1 MAQHPDQVRVGAA
14 AAAALAACLAVL
26 SPAFAQTPAAPP
38 ARSVVTATR
47 TSEPLRIDGK
57 LDEPFYAATPPHTQL
72 VQTEPTAGRAFTEK
86 TEFWVGFD
94 ARNVYVAWRCWES
107 HPERVVGSEL
117 RRDSNL
123 IVTANDNV
131 AFAFDPFH
139 DRRNSVLFVV
149 GPDGGRVDGQ
159 VVGERQWT
167 PDWNPV
173 WSVKTSR
180 FDGGWIVEAA
190 IPFRS
195 LRYTPGSN
203 APWGFIARRMS
214 RWKNEI
220 AYTSPVPNGSGISSV
235 MWSSFYGDL
244 VGIQSPPP
252 GKNIEV
258 KPYVTSSVV
267 TDRAPATR
275 RENDPGGD
283 VGVDVKYGIRENLT
297 ADLTYN
303 TDFAQVEVDEQQ
315 VNLTRFNLFFPEKRE
330 FFLENQGQFAFGG
343 AGGAGTGSSDVPTLF
358 YSRRIGL
365 DDGAAVPII
374 GGGRVTGRAAG
385 LEFGAIQIR
394 TDRGSTAR
402 LQPTDFSV
410 LRAKRDILGKS
421 SIGVMATRRSEAPG
435 RLSPGFTYGADLRL
449 AFGQNLTG
457 NAYWAAT
464 DTAGAA
470 SGRKS
475 YRAQLDYNADR
486 YGVQVERLGVGAG
499 FNPDIGFVRR
509 RDMEKSYLLL
519 RFSPR
524 PRRGPVRKVS
534 WSGAV
539 DHIENQRGRL
549 ESRRIDGDFSI
560 EFQNS
565 DKLLIGATD
574 QYEFLPQPFRIA
586 PRVTLPS
593 AGYGFRFVRAGVD
606 FGQHR
611 RLFGQVR
618 VERGEFY
625 NGTQTTVALRA
636 ARISF
641 STRLA
646 VEPTASVNAVD
657 LRQGRFTN
665 RLAGARITFT
675 ATPRMFVSALVQYNS
690 SAASLSSNVRFRW
703 EYLPGSELFVVYNDQ
718 RTTAGAQGFP
728 DLANRSIILKINRL
742 FRF

>member
-1 MAQHPDQVRVGAA
+1 MACGLCLGAA
-14 AAAALAACLAVL
+14 GRPAA
-26 SPAFAQTPAAPP
+26 AQTPVSAP
-38 ARSVVTATR
+38 RGVVTAVEVQ
-47 TSEPLRIDGK
+47 EPLRIDGR
-57 LDEPFYAATPPHTQL
+57 LDEPLYTTPPSTQF
-72 VQTEPTAGRAFTEK
+72 VQTEPTAGRPFSEK
-86 TEFWVGFD
+86 TELWVGFD
-94 ARNVYVAWRCWES
+94 RRNVYIAWRCWES
-107 HPERVVGSEL
+107 HPERVIGSEL

-131 AFAFDPFH
+131 AFALDPFH

-173 WSVKTSR
+173 WTLKTSR
-180 FDGGWIVEAA
+180 FEGGWIVEAA

-195 LRYTPGSN
+195 LRYAPGSDR
-203 APWGFIARRMS
+203 PWGFIARRMS

-220 AYTSPVPNGSGISSV
+220 AYTSPVPNGSGIASV

-244 VGIQSPPP
+244 VGITSPTS

-258 KPYVTSSVV
+258 KPYVTGSLV
-267 TDRAPATR
+267 TDRAAATR
-275 RENDPGGD
+275 RQNDPGGD
-283 VGVDVKYGIRENLT
+283 LGVDVKYGIRENLT
-297 ADLTYN
+297 ADLTWN

-343 AGGAGTGSSDVPTLF
+343 AGGAGTGSTDVPTLF

-365 DDGAAVPII
+365 DDGAPVPIL
-374 GGGRVTGRAAG
+374 GGGRVTGRGAG
-385 LEFGAIQIR
+385 FEFGAIQIR
-394 TDRGSTAR
+394 TDRGDSAR

-421 SIGVMATRRSEAPG
+421 SLGVLATRRSVAPG
-435 RLSPGFTYGADLRL
+435 RPAPGLTYGADARF

-457 NAYWAAT
+457 NAFWAAT
-464 DTAGAA
+464 DTAGVTA
-470 SGRKS
+470 GQQS

-486 YGVQVERLGVGAG
+486 YAVQVERLAVDAS

-509 RDMEKSYLLL
+509 RDMEKSYAFL

-524 PRRGPVRKVS
+524 PKRGPVRKYA
-534 WSGAV
+534 WSTAV
-539 DHIENQRGRL
+539 DHIENRRGRL
-549 ESRRIDGDFSI
+549 ESRRLDGDFSV

-565 DKLLIGATD
+565 DKLLVGITD
-574 QYEFLPQPFRIA
+574 QYEFLPQAFRIA
-586 PRVTLPS
+586 QGVTLPS
-593 AGYGFRFVRAGVD
+593 EGYGFRFYRAGVD

-611 RLFGQVR
+611 RLFGQLR

-625 NGTQTTVALRA
+625 SGTQTTVALRA
-636 ARISF
+636 ARITF
-641 STRLA
+641 SPRLA

-657 LRQGRFTN
+657 LREGRFTT
-665 RLAGARITFT
+665 RLAGARVTFT
-675 ATPRMFVSALVQYNS
+675 ATPRMFASALIQYNS
-690 SAASLSSNVRFRW
+690 SAASVSSNVRFRW

-718 RTTAGAQGFP
+718 RTTTAAQGFP
-728 DLANRSIILKINRL
+728 DLVNRSIILKINRL